1 MKAMIPVLMMALAAP
16 ALAQNVP
23 VMSEEEVSLRLGEGF
38 QLEARI
44 DGDLNGDG
52 QTDTV
57 YIESSE
63 DKRILNVMVAY
74 REETDM
80 GHDPK
85 GTFELEVSQ
94 FAPATLKITDKGVLV
109 VEDMTGG
116 TTATTATYR
125 YRYDATAGRMRLIGL
140 DATVYSRTNQHGY
153 TEISWNLL
161 NGDFVRE
168 TAELAQGE
176 GDAAYGEPVVK
187 KSKRS
192 TAPVYMEET
201 PNPDDLLNEGA

>member
-1 MKAMIPVLMMALAAP
+1 MKAIIPVLMMALAAP
-16 ALAQNVP
+16 ALAQTVP
-23 VMSEEEVSLRLGEGF
+23 PLSDEDIAFRLTPGAGVET
-38 QLEARI
+38 RI

-57 YIESSE
+57 YIEGTE
-63 DKRILNVMVAY
+63 DKRTLNILMAY

-85 GTFELEVSQ
+85 GTVEFEVSQ

-125 YRYDATAGRMRLIGL
+125 YRYDAKAGRMRLIGL

-161 NGDFVRE
+161 TGDFVRE

-176 GDAAYGEPVVK
+176 GDAAYADPVVK

-192 TAPVYMEET
+192 TAPGYMEET
-201 PNPDDLLNEGA
+201 PNPDDVLSE